1 MENLSLRLTGATLI
15 GMTMIAHGQL
25 VVTNEQ
31 FLPGTNASYTTIE
44 NRNIVPGEDF
54 TLNQS
59 HSDTHIYL
67 LNEQT
72 TEFTLPTP
80 ITVQNYDGS
89 PLEIKAGSDIL
100 SLLYHFEP
108 ASSSR
113 NANIQFDVEVP
124 AHWWGAGSGAA
135 AGFGSSA
142 TTAELLE
149 TDFVS
154 PGNFWG
160 DGSRGMEGV
169 SELPIVT
176 NLGGGKY
183 RLVVNARASSC
194 CMDEMRIIAVRQ
206 YPGGYYNGLIE
217 HPSPTTLN
225 TGLARITVNQAQPSF
240 SALFYFHGR
249 YYKVRGRFDANWT
262 YSGTVSG
269 RAGYPDVE
277 VKFGLTFNSAKNYKE
292 IQGSIVG
299 PDGQS
304 TFSAPIAPHLDPD
317 LPAAEAGQYTA
328 LTEAATSPDTNTPG
342 GYGYL
347 IGDVT
352 SHGRL
357 HLTGRAGDAMTIG
370 RGTASVY
377 MIPDKTVPFFMNTNY
392 FVDGAKG
399 QRASMTGTLTF
410 RNQAGVSD
418 FDGKIDWY
426 KPESARSFRFRHYRE
441 YYAKGFTMRGVT
453 MLGSRYDSTRAIG
466 ATKVSIDGA
475 NLDSAVSDTA
485 SFAPAASSFGGDT
498 VQMRKWYPQT
508 GWFSGRYIHPGME
521 TPRGKA
527 VWSLCYGVSF
537 QKQDIAVG
545 MGIGMDE
552 VGPLLAE

>member
-1 MENLSLRLTGATLI
+1 MKNLITGLAATTCMATI
-15 GMTMIAHGQL
+15 VHGQL
-25 VVTNEQ
+25 IVTNEQ
-31 FLPGTNASYTTIE
+31 FLPGTTNTYNTIE
-44 NRNIVPGEDF
+44 VRNMLAGEDF
-54 TLNQS
+54 SVDNV
-59 HSDTHIYL
+59 HSDEKLHL
-67 LNEQT
+67 LYEQT
-72 TEFTLPTP
+72 SVFTLPNT
-80 ITVQNYDGS
+80 ITVTNYDGTD
-89 PLEIKAGSDIL
+89 LVIEEGSQVL

-108 ASSSR
+108 QSGSR
-113 NANIQFDVEVP
+113 RANIQFDVEVP
-124 AHWWGAGSGAA
+124 AGWWQ
-135 AGFGSSA
+135 AGFGTA
-142 TTAELLE
+142 PTTNDLRD
-149 TDFVS
+149 TDFMS
-154 PGNFWG
+154 PGTFWT
-160 DGSRGMEGV
+160 GSARGMEGV
-169 SELPIVT
+169 GELPTVT
-176 NLGGGKY
+176 NLGGNKY
-183 RLVVNARASSC
+183 RLVVNARANSGA
-194 CMDEMRIIAVRQ
+194 MDEMRIIAVRQ
-206 YPGGYYNGLIE
+206 TPYGYFNGLIT

-225 TGLARITVNQAQPSF
+225 TGLARITVNRAQPSF

-249 YYKVRGRFDANWT
+249 YYKLRGRFDLNWE

-269 RAGYPDVE
+269 RAGYPDIDVNFAL
-277 VKFGLTFNSAKNYKE
+277 VFNSAKNYKE
-292 IQGSIVG
+292 IQGTIVG

-304 TFSAPIAPHLDPD
+304 TFSAPVAPHLDSA

-328 LTEAATSPDTNTPG
+328 LTEAATSPDTETPG

-399 QRASMTGTLTF
+399 QRASMTGTLAF

-418 FDGKIDWY
+418 FDGEIDWY
-426 KPESARSFRFRHYRE
+426 KPEGAHSFRFRHYRE
-441 YYAKGFTMRGVT
+441 YYAKGFTLRGVT

-475 NLDSAVSDTA
+475 NLDAAVSDTA
-485 SFAPAASSFGGDT
+485 SFAPAASSFGGET
-498 VQMRKWYPQT
+498 IQMRKWYPQT
-508 GWFSGRYIHPGME
+508 GWFSGRFIHPGME
-521 TPRGKA
+521 TPRGKS

-552 VGPLLAE
+552 VGPLIAE